1 MRLFSKKK
9 IALGCSVALA
19 SGFAQATTWLT
30 SNTEL
35 ISPVHYSL
43 NNSYSI
49 DVSDSGDFTAFVDC
63 SQNIIV
69 DTQDRCD
76 IYRKN
81 MATGE
86 VELVTKKHPDVALS
100 EAAPSN
106 RPFMSGDGRFIV
118 FDSASSDLL
127 PSGGTTQNDVYL
139 WDGQSKSFE
148 LISVSSDGTPA
159 NGHSFAPAVSDDGNL
174 VVFASD
180 ATNLDTQLADS
191 NGRRDIFLR
200 NRAEG
205 TTVRLTK
212 VGSTEADHDS
222 DVPYISGDGKYV
234 TFQTQASS
242 IIPGEDANNAFID
255 VVRYTVQD
263 GSIELVSQSTS
274 GEQATNAS
282 SYTSV
287 MSNDGNK
294 IAFISNGQLAAADTD
309 GAPDVYIRDMAAGTT
324 DLVSL
329 TNAGLNDEGTAER
342 DLRLGISNDGTKVA
356 FVYEDITGN
365 FDSSSFN
372 GDNAYVRDLTAGTTT
387 LISQHVVQNS
397 ESASG
402 AYEVKLSGDGK
413 YAVFE
418 SGSPTF
424 IPNDADATFDVFR
437 AKLED
442 GTIEAVNIPQTSGT
456 LDDVDGVAV
465 SEDGRFLL
473 FKSDDKALST
483 VGDSAFDELF
493 LYDLQLQQMEHIRLG
508 LNGEDVDGEFGTT
521 FDLSDDGNVLVFSS
535 SATNLH
541 PQDTSGNSDVY
552 LYKRDSGE
560 LTLITAGSN
569 GESYQPTVSA
579 DGTRVSFISDAQN
592 LTSDS
597 VSAEWD
603 VFVYD
608 HTAGTI
614 TLASKADPAWGGTL
628 AGASSA
634 ANISADGTT
643 VVYQSTKPAVWAM
656 ATDFSQVVE
665 YDIASG
671 QNSLLSASAT
681 GEPGNAN
688 SYLPDVSGDGEVV
701 TFTTEASNIV
711 SGYGST
717 SLPVIVKVAGEA
729 TAAVAVNL
737 DENGNV
743 LAPIDAP
750 SLAADGSSLAFNYD
764 NGGSVG
770 VAVVD
775 LENSKLSIVNNSVA
789 APDDSSI
796 FSPAIS
802 GTGDLVVYGSRDNDN
817 GNVWGSFMQPFFAST
832 DADGD
837 GMPNEW
843 EETYGLN
850 PLVAQDPATD
860 TDGDG
865 LTDLEEYQAGTSP
878 LETDSDGD
886 GFSDS
891 VDVFPTDPTEWLD
904 TDGDGI
910 GDNSEL
916 PVRADVDGDAR
927 ADIVWRN
934 RSNTRGW
941 NFLWSI
947 AGEKIRYLTPINVVQ
962 GENWTITL
970 GDFDGDAKS
979 DFFWRDPNQFGGMNY
994 IFMMDGKTILKKA
1007 RVADVSKNWEL
1018 SLVGDLDGDH
1028 DDDLVWLDTEKNRL
1042 GIWFMNGTSKV
1053 FRQSATLDNHV
1064 LEGISDFHDDDTLEL
1079 VTRKQSTIYLWSLEN
1094 NNGALVN
1101 ANTGSIA
1108 PPAWKLAGTGDLNG
1122 DGTDDLIW
1130 RNTNDGRTSVY
1141 YMQDG
1146 VVIGQDLITQID
1158 TAWTLA
1164 KIEDFNGDDR
1174 VDFLWRNNSQ
1184 GGRNIIH
1191 LMDGPNRI
1199 AAGVVKT
1206 VGGKWEMAK

>member
-1 MRLFSKKK
+1 MRIFSKKRV
-9 IALGCSVALA
+9 ALGCTAALA
-19 SGFAQATTWLT
+19 SGVVHATTWLKT
-30 SNTEL
+30 DTEL
-35 ISPVHYSL
+35 ESPVHYSL
-43 NNSYSI
+43 NNSYSVDI
-49 DVSDSGDFTAFVDC
+49 SDTGAYTTFVDC
-63 SQNIIV
+63 SQNLLV

-76 IYRKN
+76 IFRKN
-81 MATGE
+81 MTTGE
-86 VELVTKKHPDVALS
+86 IELVTKKHPDATLS
-100 EAAPSN
+100 ESSPSN
-106 RPFMSGDGRFIV
+106 RPFMTGDGRFIV

-127 PSGGTTQNDVYL
+127 ASGGTTQNDVYL
-139 WDGQSKSFE
+139 WDGQTGTLE
-148 LISVSSDGTPA
+148 LISVNSDGTAA
-159 NGHSFAPAVSDDGNL
+159 NSHSFAPAVSDDGNL

-180 ATNLDTQLADS
+180 ATNLDTDLADT

-205 TTVRLTK
+205 TTIRLTK
-212 VGSTEADHDS
+212 TGTTEADHNS
-222 DVPYISGDGKYV
+222 DVPYISGNGNYV

-242 IIPGEDANNAFID
+242 IVPGTDANSAFID
-255 VVRYTVQD
+255 VLRYNVQD
-263 GSIELVSQSTS
+263 GSIELVSQST
-274 GEQATNAS
+274 GGDQAPNAS
-282 SYTSV
+282 SYTAVISE
-287 MSNDGNK
+287 NGNK
-294 IAFISNGQLAAADTD
+294 VAFISNGQLADTD
-309 GAPDVYIRDMAAGTT
+309 TDSVPDVYIRDMTAGTT
-324 DLVSL
+324 ELVSV

-342 DLRLGISNDGTKVA
+342 DLRLGMNNEGTKVA
-356 FVYEDITGN
+356 FVYEDLTGN
-365 FDSSSFN
+365 FDTSSFN

-387 LISQHVVQNS
+387 LISQHLTQDS
-397 ESASG
+397 ENYSG
-402 AYEVKLSGDGK
+402 AYEVKLSGDGN

-424 IPNDADATFDVFR
+424 IPFDEDLTFDVFR
-437 AKLED
+437 ATLAD
-442 GTIEAVNIPQTSGT
+442 GTIEALNTPQTSGT
-456 LDDVDGVAV
+456 LADVEDVAI

-473 FKSDDKALST
+473 FKSDDAALSK
-483 VGDSAFDELF
+483 VGDTDFDELF
-493 LYDLQLQQMEHIRLG
+493 LYDLQSQQMEHIRLG
-508 LNGEDVDGEFGTT
+508 LNGENVDGAFGTT
-521 FDLSDDGNVLVFSS
+521 FDLSDNGNVLVFSS
-535 SATNLH
+535 TATNLH
-541 PQDTSGNSDVY
+541 TQDTSANSDIY
-552 LYKRDSGE
+552 RYQRDTGA
-560 LTLITAGSN
+560 LTLVTMNAN
-569 GESYQPTVSA
+569 GDSFQPSVSD
-579 DGTRVSFISDAQN
+579 DGNRISFVSDAQN

-597 VSAEWD
+597 VSTEWD

-608 HTAGTI
+608 HAADTI
-614 TLASKADPAWGGTL
+614 TLASKADPAWGGTQ

-634 ANISADGTT
+634 AAISADGSK
-643 VVYQSTKPAVWAM
+643 VVYQSDKQAVWAV
-656 ATDFSQVVE
+656 ASEFSQVVE
-665 YDIASG
+665 YDVASG
-671 QNSLLSASAT
+671 QNTLVSATAT

-688 SYLPDVSGDGEVV
+688 SYQPDISGDGDVV
-701 TFTTEASNIV
+701 TFTTEASDIV
-711 SGYGST
+711 SGYGSA
-717 SLPVIVKVAGEA
+717 SLPVVVMTSDSAAA
-729 TAAVAVNL
+729 TAVSV
-737 DENGNV
+737 DGDGNV
-743 LAPIDAP
+743 LTPIG
-750 SLAADGSSLAFNYD
+750 AAALSSDGSSLAFNYD

-775 LENSKLSIVNNSVA
+775 LVNSKLSIVNNSVA
-789 APDDSSI
+789 APDDTGV

-802 GTGDLVVYGSRDNDN
+802 GTGDLVVYGSRANDN
-817 GNVWGSFMQPFFAST
+817 GSVWGSFMQPFFAST

-850 PLVAQDPATD
+850 PLVAQDPSTD

-878 LETDSDGD
+878 LDTDSDGD

-934 RSNTRGW
+934 MSNTRGW

-962 GENWTITL
+962 GENWKITL

-994 IFMMDGKTILKKA
+994 IFLMDGKTILKKA

-1018 SLVGDLDGDH
+1018 RQVGDLDGDH

-1053 FRQSATLDNHV
+1053 FRQSESLETHV

-1079 VTRKQSTIYLWSLEN
+1079 VTRMKSHIYLWSLEN
-1094 NNGALVN
+1094 NNGALVS
-1101 ANTGSIA
+1101 ADTGSIA
-1108 PPAWKLAGTGDLNG
+1108 PLAWKLAGTGDLNG

-1130 RNTNDGRTSVY
+1130 RNSNDGRTSVY

-1146 VVIGQDLITQID
+1146 VVIGQDLITQVDI
-1158 TAWTLA
+1158 AWTLA

-1174 VDFLWRNNSQ
+1174 VDFLWRNEGQ